1 MARSQNLNDGTVKVH
16 SSIALLQ
23 ERFKQLQKAKEMR
36 EERELLRQLIAESA
50 ERANQTHQAAAHF
63 EPKELVFQS
72 EMTGS
77 QCKQQ
82 PQVSMYLQPSYLQSK
97 QNYQAAMRRPS
108 KLDDSDVLRVSFFTS
123 MAQAFH
129 MVIIL

>member
-23 ERFKQLQKAKEMR
+23 ERFKQLQRAKEMR

-97 QNYQAAMRRPS
+97 KNYQAAMRRPS
-108 KLDDSDVLRVSFFTS
+108 KLDDSDVDTS
-123 MAQAFH
+123 LH
-129 MVIIL
+129 L

>member
-23 ERFKQLQKAKEMR
+23 ERFKQLQRAKEMR

-108 KLDDSDVLRVSFFTS
+108 KLDDSDDSYVGK
-123 MAQAFH
+123 
-129 MVIIL
+129 